1 MPTRITVRYLGS
13 KPDEVLHVRGKRHPL
28 SAPCSSQLTGE
39 GVRKLRAAEV
49 PRMPAWAACGKPHR
63 QRRRSIERRVLP
75 YERPVLHHTR
85 RGCRRT
91 GNVDDTGDVRTTTH
105 FFLSLS
111 LNLTLSLSKVFYH

>member
-13 KPDEVLHVRGKRHPL
+13 EVGKKVARTDTKGELLELAAKRLNL
-28 SAPCSSQLTGE
+28 STGRPCASL
-39 GVRKLRAAEV
+39 